1 MNTSNSNTMIRAQ
14 RNMRSYDRTWVE
26 IESMLDDARARRR
39 QWQEY
44 YNHAKKAHDK
54 DSMKDAA
61 RNAKALEGVEKTLRW
76 VLGETGVKDPLN

>member
-1 MNTSNSNTMIRAQ
+1 
-14 RNMRSYDRTWVE
+14 MRSYDRTWIE
-26 IESMLDDARARRR
+26 IESMLDDAKARRK

-44 YNHAKKAHDK
+44 YHHAKKMHDK

-76 VLGETGVKDPLN
+76 VLGEPGVKDPLN